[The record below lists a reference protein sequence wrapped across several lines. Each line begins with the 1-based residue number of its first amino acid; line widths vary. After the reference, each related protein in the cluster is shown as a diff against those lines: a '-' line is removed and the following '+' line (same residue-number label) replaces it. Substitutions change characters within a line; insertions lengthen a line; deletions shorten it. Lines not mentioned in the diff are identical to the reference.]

1 MQKRKLDFSLQIE
14 KSVSH
19 SMDKIPF
26 GLFQTCKKNQKIPF
40 TVTFEGATLEGSL
53 LPKSSSNLIELSAVL
68 KGEIELICD
77 LSGEKYFRTLN
88 ENLDFL
94 LSDGIVNLNNGHFQ
108 DIIECENGIIDLQEI
123 LRSELEM
130 IRCDYHIKD

>member
-1 MQKRKLDFSLQIE
+1 
-14 KSVSH
+14 
-19 SMDKIPF
+19 MDKVPF
-26 GLFQTCKKNQKIPF
+26 SLFQTCKNNQKIPF
-40 TVTFEGATLEGSL
+40 TVTLEGATLEGSL
-53 LPKSSSNLIELSAVL
+53 LPKSSSSLIKLSAIL

-77 LSGEKYFRTLN
+77 LSGEKYFQTLN
-88 ENLDFL
+88 ESLDFL
-94 LSDGIVNLNNGHFQ
+94 LSDGIVNLNDGHLQ